1 METSEELELSRLEE
15 ETLDVDDTDDNLELW
30 LLLISLP
37 LSDTAE
43 VEVDEPK
50 LVPNDVVAVE
60 ENRELVE
67 IKSEEDDTEEDEILS
82 ETDEATDD
90 DEKVIGVVV
99 GIDGSNLVEE
109 EDEEDTS
116 VIPIDGS
123 AELLEGF
130 EVPVT
135 GSMMPDGTVKEPLE
149 DDLE

>member
-1 METSEELELSRLEE
+1 MS
-15 ETLDVDDTDDNLELW
+15 V
-30 LLLISLP
+30 LLQAKEDLGES
-37 LSDTAE
+37 
-43 VEVDEPK
+43 VRV
-50 LVPNDVVAVE
+50 ND
-60 ENRELVE
+60 L
-67 IKSEEDDTEEDEILS
+67 
-82 ETDEATDD
+82 

-135 GSMMPDGTVKEPLE
+135 GSMMPDVTVEEPLE

>member
-1 METSEELELSRLEE
+1 METSEELELSPLEE

-67 IKSEEDDTEEDEILS
+67 IKSEEDDTE
-82 ETDEATDD
+82 
-90 DEKVIGVVV
+90 
-99 GIDGSNLVEE
+99 
-109 EDEEDTS
+109 
-116 VIPIDGS
+116 
-123 AELLEGF
+123 
-130 EVPVT
+130 
-135 GSMMPDGTVKEPLE
+135 
-149 DDLE
+149 

>member
-43 VEVDEPK
+43 VEVGEPK

-67 IKSEEDDTEEDEILS
+67 IKSEEDDPE
-82 ETDEATDD
+82 
-90 DEKVIGVVV
+90 
-99 GIDGSNLVEE
+99 
-109 EDEEDTS
+109 
-116 VIPIDGS
+116 
-123 AELLEGF
+123 
-130 EVPVT
+130 
-135 GSMMPDGTVKEPLE
+135 
-149 DDLE
+149 

>member
-1 METSEELELSRLEE
+1 METSDELELSPLEE

-67 IKSEEDDTEEDEILS
+67 IKSEEDDTE
-82 ETDEATDD
+82 
-90 DEKVIGVVV
+90 
-99 GIDGSNLVEE
+99 
-109 EDEEDTS
+109 
-116 VIPIDGS
+116 
-123 AELLEGF
+123 
-130 EVPVT
+130 
-135 GSMMPDGTVKEPLE
+135 
-149 DDLE
+149 

>member
-37 LSDTAE
+37 LSDKAE

-67 IKSEEDDTEEDEILS
+67 IKSEEDDTE
-82 ETDEATDD
+82 
-90 DEKVIGVVV
+90 
-99 GIDGSNLVEE
+99 
-109 EDEEDTS
+109 
-116 VIPIDGS
+116 
-123 AELLEGF
+123 
-130 EVPVT
+130 
-135 GSMMPDGTVKEPLE
+135 
-149 DDLE
+149 

>member
-60 ENRELVE
+60 KNRELVD
-67 IKSEEDDTEEDEILS
+67 IKSEEDDTE
-82 ETDEATDD
+82 
-90 DEKVIGVVV
+90 
-99 GIDGSNLVEE
+99 
-109 EDEEDTS
+109 
-116 VIPIDGS
+116 
-123 AELLEGF
+123 
-130 EVPVT
+130 
-135 GSMMPDGTVKEPLE
+135 
-149 DDLE
+149 

>member
-1 METSEELELSRLEE
+1 METSDELELSPLEE

-67 IKSEEDDTEEDEILS
+67 IKSKEDDTE
-82 ETDEATDD
+82 
-90 DEKVIGVVV
+90 
-99 GIDGSNLVEE
+99 
-109 EDEEDTS
+109 
-116 VIPIDGS
+116 
-123 AELLEGF
+123 
-130 EVPVT
+130 
-135 GSMMPDGTVKEPLE
+135 
-149 DDLE
+149 

>member
-1 METSEELELSRLEE
+1 METSEELELSPLEE

-67 IKSEEDDTEEDEILS
+67 IKSKEDDTE
-82 ETDEATDD
+82 
-90 DEKVIGVVV
+90 
-99 GIDGSNLVEE
+99 
-109 EDEEDTS
+109 
-116 VIPIDGS
+116 
-123 AELLEGF
+123 
-130 EVPVT
+130 
-135 GSMMPDGTVKEPLE
+135 
-149 DDLE
+149 